1 MKAVNT
7 RNGYS
12 PTFMSRYDMLSYAC
26 KIIIRDALNPTIQ
39 INFLWIA
46 IQLAVTEVA
55 ERGDTDNET
64 RILGQRVLRD
74 IQGAL

>member
-1 MKAVNT
+1 MWYALPKARKRATANVLT
-7 RNGYS
+7 S
-12 PTFMSRYDMLSYAC
+12 QDPV
-26 KIIIRDALNPTIQ
+26 IRIWVSVLGE
-39 INFLWIA
+39 LKR
-46 IQLAVTEVA
+46 VA